1 MYRGKSVRLFGLLGV
16 LFAAS
21 VLLGCGH
28 QATSAPVSQGNED
41 LPVSASR
48 EPSEAPMEMQIEQ
61 KLDPLTTGDV
71 ELYLGVM
78 RNAAARTKNLLPSDR
93 AALQSAR
100 KVLADSVAGSVPSMQ
115 DAKTLERANLVALH
129 MDQIVAEEMK
139 IDARKYR
146 GIAEAI
152 EFSLAKPAQLPVVD
166 AGEPPVPQRPVTP
179 IEKRLTEV
187 NEANKKFLAPY
198 QAEIQALLA
207 MVRNPAN
214 LPM

>member
-1 MYRGKSVRLFGLLGV
+1 MRGSKKLRLLI
-16 LFAAS
+16 LFAAGI
-21 VLLGCGH
+21 LLGCGR
-28 QATSAPVSQGNED
+28 QAPSAPVSQGNED

-48 EPSEAPMEMQIEQ
+48 EPSEAPMEMQTEQ

-71 ELYLGVM
+71 ELYLEVM
-78 RNAAARTKNLLPSDR
+78 RSAAARTKNLLPSDR

-100 KVLADSVAGSVPSMQ
+100 KILADSVAGSVPTMQ
-115 DAKTLERANLVALH
+115 DARTLERANLVALY

-152 EFSLAKPAQLPVVD
+152 ESSLASVTQLFMGA
-166 AGEPPVPQRPVTP
+166 AGEPPVPQHPATP
-179 IEKRLTEV
+179 IEKRLKDV
-187 NEANKKFLAPY
+187 NEANKKFLAPR
-198 QAEIQALLA
+198 QTEIQALVA
-207 MVRNPAN
+207 VVRNPAN